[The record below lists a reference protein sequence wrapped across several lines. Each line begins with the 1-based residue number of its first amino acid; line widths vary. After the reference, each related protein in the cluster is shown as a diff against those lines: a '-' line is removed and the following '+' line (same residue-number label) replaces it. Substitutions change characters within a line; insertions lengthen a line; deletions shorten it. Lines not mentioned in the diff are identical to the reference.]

1 MIGLESKASEDEI
14 LPTPIENQGKER
26 AANEVKSEVR
36 QETHVELKALD
47 PLVNQIILEAP

>member
-26 AANEVKSEVR
+26 AANEVKSEVT